1 LASLLGHDY
10 GHGHPIEETHRIGLN
25 QSESRAVL
33 IATERY
39 AKGEITRDEYL
50 KMLDDL
56 RHQAT

>member
-1 LASLLGHDY
+1 
-10 GHGHPIEETHRIGLN
+10 LN